1 MINALRY
8 EPRGQHQR
16 YEPREQQ
23 NRELE
28 QRQFHLHLNVHM
40 QLNLGARTRAR
51 RGLQP
56 TTASVTAIFA
66 AFIGALSMALSFS
79 IMSVV
84 SFHFMGPHIDLAT
97 NIMTIGALLGSGAI
111 LLGGIP
117 LLVSAWRSSPRSRIL
132 LLTPFLLALTGF
144 LLAFLYN
151 SLPHVLQSFLT
162 GAPLLAFFFY
172 GFPLISTIAIVRG
185 IRKAPISEK
194 VLRFTTIPSYLV
206 VGGLLLMIGGM
217 LLWGG
222 TVAFFLPEVFPQ
234 ILALLTL
241 PVNSWLLQL
250 MGMLIALVVML
261 WTLFSR
267 SHVRNQVGPRPKDAS
282 PSDVAAAR
290 SRGYYPVD
298 GNNE

>member
-1 MINALRY
+1 MFHVLRY
-8 EPRGQHQR
+8 EPPGPRQR
-16 YEPREQQ
+16 FEPREQQ
-23 NRELE
+23 NRELG
-28 QRQFHLHLNVHM
+28 QRQFHLHLNVHL

-51 RGLQP
+51 RALQP
-56 TTASVTAIFA
+56 TTASVAAIFA

-117 LLVSAWRSSPRSRIL
+117 LLVSAWRSSPHSRIL
-132 LLTPFLLALTGF
+132 LLTPFLIALTGF
-144 LLAFLYN
+144 LLASLYN
-151 SLPHVLQSFLT
+151 SLPHALQSFLT

-172 GFPLISTIAIVRG
+172 AFPLISTIAIVRG
-185 IRKAPISEK
+185 IRKAPISDK

-206 VGGLLLMIGGM
+206 VVGMLLMIGGM

-222 TVAFFLPEVFPQ
+222 TVAFFLPGVFPQ

-261 WTLFSR
+261 RALFSH
-267 SHVRNQVGPRPKDAS
+267 SHARTEARPKDAS
-282 PSDVAAAR
+282 PSEVDSEYMPR
-290 SRGYYPVD
+290 EDRG
-298 GNNE
+298 